1 MAATTTTT
9 NIINGF
15 RIIYDG
21 GIGGSGASIRVLGPR
36 GEFVSATG
44 VPDFIDSARGIQES
58 VKGVN
63 EEITRTQQD
72 IASDNKL
79 YAAQK
84 AIFDNPMSTPA
95 QKADAQ
101 SRMTGILSV
110 IEENKARI
118 VGLNAVIASLNS
130 SGATTLDKA
139 RDVQPTPPTPPPP
152 PAPPPAANAAPTGN
166 VAATTGNAAPTTSTG
181 AATKAPLTGAANDDS
196 GAKQANPA
204 GSNGAPPS
212 GPAIDDKAAKQ
223 AETGSPSSDS
233 ATAPTLRKEPSKTQ
247 PPGKRLK
254 NPLGYL
260 SSYTYQ
266 LSLYMITPD
275 AYEAFIASGR
285 RTIDALNKATRSQN
299 GGGAFLVAQS
309 GGINNEQEDRA
320 PGFAF
325 DYSIDNLSF
334 RNSTNGKDNQTAT
347 NTTDIKFN
355 ITEPYGFSFI
365 SNLKRAQDALQK
377 YSGKKVLL
385 PSNPAKQFFILG
397 IRFFGYDESGRI
409 MKGNEVFEG
418 NTLDPNASGNG
429 ALFERYYDIIITKL
443 KFKIDGNA
451 VVYSIE
457 AQSTPPKITMTTKR
471 GVVDDKVVLNVST
484 VKEAFTQ
491 LTDALNKRQRDLA
504 AKTNKPELFN
514 TYSIEFVGDAET
526 VIGYAKMVSPADLD
540 KFKWP
545 GSGAK
550 NTGQSNDKTA
560 TKSNTP
566 SNTKRELT
574 IDSGAMIPGAI
585 NTIITQSQFLEQ
597 GLKTVYSTALEPP
610 KDKKA
615 MPEVDQNTKKV
626 LKWYNCSSQISNA
639 KWNPAI
645 TDWVY
650 DIKYIIQTYET
661 PVIDSAYKNIT
672 TKYYGPHKRYDYWYT
687 GKNSEIISYTQ
698 ELDNAFFTVVLT
710 PPDEKGDSTE
720 NKSDQ
725 AEADEAKEDTGKP
738 STVMGTNS
746 NVTAG
751 NRIGGAAT
759 VAQDSYLTSL
769 YDPAKQAEAKITI
782 LGDPDF
788 IMYDSSVVVKEGDT
802 QTTKTVTESQVYE
815 KFYGPDGYTVNPN
828 GGQVFIEI
836 DFKEA
841 VDYSSDG
848 SSIASP
854 TGGAGISGEP
864 GTLSINESILFWK
877 YPDDIAKL
885 VKGISYMVIAV
896 TSTFSGGSFKQTLE
910 CSINDFAQSG
920 KTNKDE
926 GREKENNSTAGTTPP
941 ATGPVATGATPKNS
955 NTTLADSGLKPD
967 SAVSAALSKYDNT
980 LVPLNSVNTSELLA
994 QVSVPTNIG
1003 PVVDDDAASFN
1014 TLYPD
1019 NPLAPGAGR
1028 ETVKGTLPN
1037 TTTDYIRGTLPGDI
1051 QGFAGVELPGSSPIV
1066 RGVQL
1071 PGAPSLIRGTI

>member
-1 MAATTTTT
+1 MATVGELENKISQTVTLLDRWEAKVDSYTT
-9 NIINGF
+9 IIAQKQADYRNN
-15 RIIYDG
+15 
-21 GIGGSGASIRVLGPR
+21 
-36 GEFVSATG
+36 SA
-44 VPDFIDSARGIQES
+44 
-58 VKGVN
+58 N
-63 EEITRTQQD
+63 YQD
-72 IASDNKL
+72 IIRKATAAGDTATATEYTNKL
-79 YAAQK
+79 NALIEAVADAKYELEDAKKQAMELDAQLASLEKQLEQAKAAQ
-84 AIFDNPMSTPA
+84 PA
-95 QKADAQ
+95 
-101 SRMTGILSV
+101 
-110 IEENKARI
+110 
-118 VGLNAVIASLNS
+118 
-130 SGATTLDKA
+130 
-139 RDVQPTPPTPPPP
+139 PPAPPPPP
-152 PAPPPAANAAPTGN
+152 PAPPPAAGANASPT
-166 VAATTGNAAPTTSTG
+166 ANAAPTTSTG
-181 AATKAPLTGAANDDS
+181 TGTKAPLTGAASDDS
-196 GAKQANPA
+196 GAKQPNPA
-204 GSNGAPPS
+204 GSTGAPPAAIAAAEDKIANDTPLNSVDTTGGNGVPTSDSS
-212 GPAIDDKAAKQ
+212 GPA
-223 AETGSPSSDS
+223 
-233 ATAPTLRKEPSKTQ
+233 LRKEPSKTQ

-254 NPLGYL
+254 NPLGYM

-285 RTIDALNKATRSQN
+285 RKIDALNRATSGKN

-325 DYSIDNLSF
+325 DYAIDNLSF
-334 RNSTNGKDNQTAT
+334 RNSTNGKDNQSAT

-355 ITEPYGFSFI
+355 ITEPYGFSFVN
-365 SNLKRAQDALQK
+365 NLKKAQEALKK
-377 YSGKKVLL
+377 YSGDKAVL
-385 PSNPAKQFFILG
+385 PANPMKQFFILG

-429 ALFERYYDIIITKL
+429 ALFERYYDIVLTKL

-457 AQSTPPKITMTTKR
+457 AASTPPKATMTAKR
-471 GVVDDKVVLNVST
+471 GVVDDKVVLNVSN

-491 LTDALNKRQRDLA
+491 LTDALNKRQQDLA
-504 AKTNKPELFN
+504 AKTSQPKLYNK
-514 TYSIEFVGDAET
+514 YSIEFVGDAET

-550 NTGQSNDKTA
+550 NQSESNDKTA

-566 SNTKRELT
+566 NNTTRELT
-574 IDSGAMIPGAI
+574 IDTGSMIPAAI

-610 KDKKA
+610 KDKKS
-615 MPEVDQNTKKV
+615 MPEVDQDTKKV

-645 TDWVY
+645 KDWVY
-650 DIKYIIQTYET
+650 DITYIIQTYET

-672 TKYYGPHKRYDYWYT
+672 TKYYGPHKRYEYWYT
-687 GKNSEIISYTQ
+687 GKNSEIVSYTQ
-698 ELDNAFFTVVLT
+698 ELDNLYFTVALSPPNESGDVTLT
-710 PPDEKGDSTE
+710 DKKPDAEQ
-720 NKSDQ
+720 Q
-725 AEADEAKEDTGKP
+725 AEAETTGEPSTATGKP
-738 STVMGTNS
+738 SEI
-746 NVTAG
+746 TAG
-751 NRIGGAAT
+751 NKIGGAAT

-769 YDPAKQAEAKITI
+769 FDPSKQAEAKITI

-802 QTTKTVTESQVYE
+802 QKTKTVTESQVYE

-848 SSIASP
+848 VANGSI
-854 TGGAGISGEP
+854 TGEP
-864 GTLSINESILFWK
+864 GTLSINESILFWE
-877 YPDDIAKL
+877 YPADIAKL
-885 VKGISYMVIAV
+885 VKGISYMVTAV

-910 CSINDFAQSG
+910 CMINTFSQSG
-920 KTNKDE
+920 KKE
-926 GREKENNSTAGTTPP
+926 SEGGREKDKNASAGTAPP

-955 NTTLADSGLKPD
+955 NTTLADSGLTPD

-980 LVPLNSVNTSELLA
+980 PLPLNSVNTSELLA
-994 QVSVPTNIG
+994 EISVPTNIG

-1019 NPLAPGAGR
+1019 NPLSADAGR
-1028 ETVKGTLPN
+1028 EITVTGTFTSN
-1037 TTTDYIRGTLPGDI
+1037 TTDLIRGTLPGDVI
-1051 QGFAGVELPGSSPIV
+1051 KGFGGVELPGSSPIV
-1066 RGVQL
+1066 RNVQL